1 MNTSQKKLNILELIA
16 NVNEVKYTKVDLEQS
31 NLIRWQLRSPVVDS
45 SSSKNSNNL
54 EKFLAILDVTN
65 VS

>member
-31 NLIRWQLRSPVVDS
+31 NLIR
-45 SSSKNSNNL
+45 
-54 EKFLAILDVTN
+54 
-65 VS
+65 